1 MKPNFIFIGP
11 DKSGSSWLYNIFK
24 AHPEIFVPEIKDIYF
39 LTDIMIEE
47 LIGIFLF
54 LKLLPRNVKQLV
66 NYLTIIYFLLK
77 LQKE

>member
-54 LKLLPRNVKQLV
+54 
-66 NYLTIIYFLLK
+66 
-77 LQKE
+77 